1 MGMNRNQI
9 SPTTLN
15 SDLRELSQ
23 IQLLPGQIYQGE
35 GFAPFA
41 FFPRLLE
48 ELNLEPGDEGKLGL
62 HWEAQTWM
70 DQPTDLAAEYRLKI
84 GLKGVLPLQCQHC
97 LGKLEEVV
105 DFEAQF
111 LILATEEEVE
121 AYPLDDDL
129 EDVLAADSKFN
140 LYELLEG
147 EALLS
152 IPLMPQH
159 EAGKCPKVKDLPNK
173 AAQNPIKSSKSDD
186 FDESEKKPNP
196 FEVLKKLKLDK

>member
-1 MGMNRNQI
+1 MNRNQI

-35 GFAPFA
+35 GFAPFSY
-41 FFPRLLE
+41 FPRLLE
-48 ELNLEPGDEGKLGL
+48 ELHLEPGEESKLGL
-62 HWEAQTWM
+62 HWQVQTWM
-70 DQPTDLAAEYRLKI
+70 DQPTDLAVEYRLRI
-84 GLKGVLPLQCQHC
+84 GLKGTLPLQCQNC

-105 DFEAQF
+105 DFETQF
-111 LILATEEEVE
+111 LILPTEEEVE

-140 LYELLEG
+140 LYDLLEG

-159 EAGKCPKVKDLPNK
+159 EPGLCVKNDDLKDKIN
-173 AAQNPIKSSKSDD
+173 QNQSKSSKSED